1 MTDTLELE
9 LAIKRARKTKREY
22 ANYLGISEMALYNK
36 IHKLQFRNINIR
48 KESYLKFNFGS
59 NIDIELSRIIKI
71 YRRIS

>member
-36 IHKLQFRNINIR
+36 IHNTAEFKGSEIAKSEVFLKLSPSLTKKIF
-48 KESYLKFNFGS
+48 
-59 NIDIELSRIIKI
+59 LSAT
-71 YRRIS
+71 